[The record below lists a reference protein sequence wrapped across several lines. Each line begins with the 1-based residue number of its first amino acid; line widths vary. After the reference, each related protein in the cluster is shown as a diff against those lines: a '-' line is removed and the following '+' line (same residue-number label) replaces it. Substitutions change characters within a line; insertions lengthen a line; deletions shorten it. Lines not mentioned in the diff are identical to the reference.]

1 MWAKS
6 AVMHSAFWL
15 LATLLALTLETLET
29 HGKKYGGADILKN
42 QRTSSESVTQSKRHS
57 EHGSDHKLSDEAK
70 KSGGHHSEHKAFKL
84 KKFHKHTKTSHKHG
98 HHNGTL
104 PQSSKG
110 KIGKEKDKKGKK
122 KKVHKKHKKKTHHH
136 KRTRTRRH
144 KKHTKKHGKH
154 GCKGEKIVIKEDPF
168 CQDKNHKNHCRWPN
182 CIYFP
187 YPRDIIPPFTTM
199 VAKI

>member
-1 MWAKS
+1 
-6 AVMHSAFWL
+6 MHSAFWL
-15 LATLLALTLETLET
+15 LATLLALALET
-29 HGKKYGGADILKN
+29 HGNGGADIQK
-42 QRTSSESVTQSKRHS
+42 SSKSVTQSKKHS

-70 KSGGHHSEHKAFKL
+70 KSGGHHSKHKAFKL

-110 KIGKEKDKKGKK
+110 KIGKEKEKKGKK
-122 KKVHKKHKKKTHHH
+122 KKVHKKHKKHKKKTHHH
-136 KRTRTRRH
+136 KRTRTRHH

-168 CQDKNHKNHCRWPN
+168 CQDKNHKNHCR
-182 CIYFP
+182 
-187 YPRDIIPPFTTM
+187 
-199 VAKI
+199 